1 MSRGLRSGIKSK
13 QDLAYMMLDVHI
25 LRRPIYGRD
34 IRYPEVPLAYWP
46 TVSGG
51 SRAAGPIIVLK
62 SRRELEERTIYP
74 SNFAD

>member
-25 LRRPIYGRD
+25 LRRPTGRD
-34 IRYPEVPLAYWP
+34 IRYPEVPLAYGP

-62 SRRELEERTIYP
+62 SRRELEERIIYP